1 MKGSS
6 LLFDQQSDVEYF
18 LGILNSKLIS
28 YIAGCLNATVETQIG
43 DIKRVP
49 YIEPSIQNK
58 SLIAQLGNEN
68 IIIKQNIYAYKL
80 IESLFKKSPLCTFLS
95 TSLDQKISEFL
106 NYENIELTKILINE
120 ALLNIITVEVYELSH
135 DDQKLV
141 ESIMGKSIGDLP
153 VLGTAR
159 QAYLS
164 EATIEYEIVKQHIE
178 NLSIEEFEEQR
189 IREIKEAFTT
199 LYQSN
204 NDLEEFCIRHQLNP
218 INVWYWFREAQ
229 VLPAGRAHDI
239 TLEFLADA
247 IRTLLM
253 EDEDGIIPLVGLPG
267 EPRLLDRLEQH
278 CQQQG
283 FTGAQFM
290 QLDGLLGRPLPEYL
304 EQHFFRELSDHLN
317 LFMYLPKTP
326 FIWHLSSGE
335 AQGFEA
341 YIIIY
346 KWTRDSLFRL
356 KSQYIGKRVERLEYR
371 QIELQN
377 TETAQAQTE
386 KERIRLQLREI
397 ASFVKKLDELIAE
410 NYNPILDD
418 GVGKNIAPL
427 QKKGMLKAEVLNA
440 GQLTKYLNA
449 DW

>member
-1 MKGSS
+1 
-6 LLFDQQSDVEYF
+6 
-18 LGILNSKLIS
+18 
-28 YIAGCLNATVETQIG
+28 
-43 DIKRVP
+43 
-49 YIEPSIQNK
+49 
-58 SLIAQLGNEN
+58 
-68 IIIKQNIYAYKL
+68 
-80 IESLFKKSPLCTFLS
+80 
-95 TSLDQKISEFL
+95 
-106 NYENIELTKILINE
+106 
-120 ALLNIITVEVYELSH
+120 
-135 DDQKLV
+135 
-141 ESIMGKSIGDLP
+141 MGKSIGDLP
-153 VLGTAR
+153 VLEASR
-159 QAYLS
+159 QAYLK
-164 EATIEYEIVKQHIE
+164 EAAIEHEIVQQHIE
-178 NLSIEEFEEQR
+178 NLPTEDFEELR
-189 IREIKEAFTT
+189 IREIKEAFAT

-204 NDLEEFCIRHQLNP
+204 NDLEEFCIRQQLNP

-283 FTGAQFM
+283 FSSAQFS
-290 QLDGLLGRPLPEYL
+290 QLDGLLGRPVPEYL

-335 AQGFEA
+335 AQCFEA

-346 KWTRDSLFRL
+346 KWNRDSLFWL
-356 KSQYIGKRVERLEYR
+356 KSQYVGKRVERLEYR
-371 QIELQN
+371 QIELQS
-377 TETAQAQTE
+377 TETAQAQAE
-386 KERIRLQLREI
+386 KDRIRVQLREI
-397 ASFVKKLDELIAE
+397 AAFVKKLDELIAE
-410 NYNPILDD
+410 DYNPTLDD